1 MLYLLW
7 SQKQKWVSIQLFNWF
22 IQSSPFTI
30 PEWCL
35 IIDSI
40 LETDFFFSTFMSIR
54 MNLLFLISLPGHSLL
69 NYLKDALWNFSNCLH
84 IKCKINLWWIM
95 QFDWTTLF
103 PGLKNSSQ
111 KECVIMAEL
120 TGRESKKKTPDLCL
134 HYIWLTK
141 VQVPDYS
148 KGLSLSHF

>member
-1 MLYLLW
+1 M
-7 SQKQKWVSIQLFNWF
+7 SVNSAIQLIHTVKPFYYSRVMFDHRFNF
-22 IQSSPFTI
+22 RNR
-30 PEWCL
+30 
-35 IIDSI
+35 
-40 LETDFFFSTFMSIR
+40 FFFSTFMSIR